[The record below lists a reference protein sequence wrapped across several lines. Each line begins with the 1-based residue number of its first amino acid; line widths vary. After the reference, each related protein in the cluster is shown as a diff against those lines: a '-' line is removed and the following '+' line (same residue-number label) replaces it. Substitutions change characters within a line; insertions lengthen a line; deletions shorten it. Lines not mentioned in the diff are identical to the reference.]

1 MVILAGGLGTRLRSV
16 VADRP
21 KVLAEIEG
29 QPFLKYLLD
38 QLNSTGFRNVVIC
51 TGYLG
56 EKLQA
61 QFGNTYLALNLIYSK
76 ESKPLGTAGAVRLAL
91 PILKSDTIMI
101 MNGDSFC
108 DANLRKFWRFHSSKG
123 ANATL
128 LLTEVPDTSRFGR
141 VNLDRGGR
149 IVSFEEKGKNGAG
162 WINGGIYLISRSHL
176 LEIPQKRAVSFEKD
190 LFPNW
195 INRDFYGYQSKG
207 RFIDIGTP
215 QSFAFA
221 KQFFQDKK

>member
-1 MVILAGGLGTRLRSV
+1 MAILAGGLGTRLRSV
-16 VADRP
+16 MADKP

-56 EKLQA
+56 EKIQA
-61 QFGNTYLALNLIYSK
+61 RFGNTYLALNLIYSK

-108 DANLRKFWRFHSSKG
+108 DANFKKFWEYHLTRS
-123 ANATL
+123 ADATL
-128 LLTEVPDTSRFGR
+128 FLTKVSDTSRFGR
-141 VNLDRGGR
+141 VNIDRAGR
-149 IVSFEEKGKNGAG
+149 IVSFEEKGKSGVG
-162 WINGGIYLISRSHL
+162 WINGGIYLISRSYL
-176 LEIPQKRAVSFEKD
+176 SEIPQKRAVSFEKD

-195 INRDFYGYQSKG
+195 INRGFYGYQSRG
-207 RFIDIGTP
+207 HFIDIGTEE
-215 QSFAFA
+215 SYNLA
-221 KQFFQDKK
+221 KKFFKVKK